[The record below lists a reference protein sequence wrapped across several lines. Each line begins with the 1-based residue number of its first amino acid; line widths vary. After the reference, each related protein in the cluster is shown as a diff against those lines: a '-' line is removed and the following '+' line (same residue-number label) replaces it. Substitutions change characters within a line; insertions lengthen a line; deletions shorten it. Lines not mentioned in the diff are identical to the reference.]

1 MGIEINNNAALPVG
15 NNAAGTD
22 VKSVAPEHGKGNG
35 KSAGQSPSTTDS
47 VTITPY
53 AAKLHAAERD
63 LKAVPVVDAE
73 RVEQLRNAIQNG
85 EYEIDPAKI
94 ADKFISLESSLY
106 R

>member
-1 MGIEINNNAALPVG
+1 MSIEINGNPALPVG
-15 NNAAGTD
+15 NNAGGPD
-22 VKSVAPEHGKGNG
+22 LKSIGPDAAKGNG
-35 KSAGQSPSTTDS
+35 KSAGQSTTDS

-53 AAKLHAAERD
+53 AAKLQAAERE
-63 LKAVPVVDAE
+63 LKAVPVVDVE
-73 RVEQLRNAIQNG
+73 RVEQLRNAIKNG